1 MSTDRTT
8 EILNYLTAI
17 SRDVG
22 ELRTEVKQL
31 GTQLAQINE
40 RLTQVEARLDQV
52 ETRLEQLETRFEQM
66 DARLGRME
74 RAQRQHGQRF
84 DRMVGTVLTMRAD
97 VEELQD
103 RVAELEAKQ
112 A

>member
-22 ELRTEVKQL
+22 ELRAEVKQL
-31 GTQLAQINE
+31 SAQFTQL
-40 RLTQVEARLDQV
+40 EA
-52 ETRLEQLETRFEQM
+52 RFEQM
-66 DARLGRME
+66 EARFGRME
-74 RAQRQHGQRF
+74 REQRQHGQRF
-84 DRMVGTVLTMRAD
+84 DRMAGTVLTMRAD
-97 VEELQD
+97 IEELQD
-103 RVAELEAKQ
+103 RVAELEGKQ